1 MRKLTFKSYLIS
13 ECRKFSEYDGSSL
26 YVFAKL
32 SESNARLKD
41 ALCLYLALYTQEKLK
56 NRLLKKYDYLES
68 GCTKLMGLNE
78 KNVEMF
84 LKDKNLTQFSTIY
97 NNFLYVQN
105 HKLHEDKI
113 KTMMYNK
120 ILYLQSKKQITN
132 YRVYKE
138 LKLNPGNINA
148 FLKNGDMGKVSLDTV
163 RRILS
168 FVNEYPAL

>member
-13 ECRKFSEYDGSSL
+13 ECRKFSDYDGSSL
-26 YVFAKL
+26 YVFARL
-32 SESNARLKD
+32 CESNARLKD
-41 ALCLYLALYTQEKLK
+41 ALCLYLVLYTQEKLR
-56 NRLLKKYDYLES
+56 NRLLKKYGYLKS
-68 GCTKLMGLNE
+68 SCTKLMGLNE
-78 KNVEMF
+78 ENMEAF
-84 LKDKNLTQFSTIY
+84 LQEKNLTQFSTIY

-120 ILYLQSKKQITN
+120 ILYLQNKKQITN

-138 LKLNPGNINA
+138 LNLNPGNINA
-148 FLKNGDMGKVSLDTV
+148 FLKNGDMGKVSLDTA
-163 RRILS
+163 RKILS